1 MAQTLTRLFENAQW
15 TDRYTLLDFVRRAWS
30 RMRSDR
36 MLKTLLSSAGIALA
50 LTFGTANVSLADD
63 WEHKG
68 SWVGHDSGDDGYDRS
83 PARISCNR
91 GAAAVRNAGFDR
103 VRARD
108 CNGDTYSYSGR
119 KNGATFLIGVNSSGG
134 RITSVRNAR

>member
-1 MAQTLTRLFENAQW
+1 
-15 TDRYTLLDFVRRAWS
+15 
-30 RMRSDR
+30 
-36 MLKTLLSSAGIALA
+36 MLKTRLSSIGFAFVLTIAPV
-50 LTFGTANVSLADD
+50 TASLADD

-68 SWVGHDSGDDGYDRS
+68 SWVGHDFGDDGYDRS

-91 GAAAVRNAGFDR
+91 GAAAVRNAGYNR

-119 KNGATFLIGVNSSGG
+119 KNGVSFLISVDSSRG
-134 RITSVRNAR
+134 RIASVRNAR